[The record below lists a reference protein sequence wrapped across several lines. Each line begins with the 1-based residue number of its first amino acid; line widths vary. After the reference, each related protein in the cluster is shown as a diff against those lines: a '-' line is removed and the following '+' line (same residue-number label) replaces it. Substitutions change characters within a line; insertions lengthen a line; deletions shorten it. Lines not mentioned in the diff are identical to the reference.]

1 MKIRLVTLISRELR
15 WLFITIFLFLLTG
28 FLCESIA
35 FVGALNEKTENGVH
49 VLRPSI
55 GTRGLGL
62 SHAFISGADDA
73 TSPLW
78 NPAGLAA
85 LNNGNLIYDL
95 SQGAFSIAYPI
106 KRIGTFGLNLIDYN
120 SSDRFLVNHISNP
133 IGTFELGYNQALL
146 SYARKFG
153 PVKLGASTGYS
164 RAPYTNSLWAPNYDV
179 GVLMTLSPHVVIGMQ
194 FRDISGV
201 SIRDDNGI
209 VLKSIDQQ
217 IALGTTLTP
226 HPVIRWHSCF
236 NVAPPSFGTSLEI
249 VTGPLSANVGSIFSF
264 DTGSPTQSWSLGLSF
279 KHWGKQTYYTFL
291 NDDNL
296 KHKHLLSIG
305 MTFGESQQTSE
316 QPKTEKVKPKD
327 SESSSRTT
335 SAVKSQI
342 PDKLTP
348 KKIEP
353 TPHKPTPKKV
363 EPTPQSIEKKSIHIA
378 KKHNVSIELMLAIV
392 YVESKFNNFAVSKT
406 GAGGLMQM
414 VPATARE
421 LGLKVPKYSNQLKP
435 NLNGKVDE
443 RFDAQKNLDA
453 GLTYYNYLLE
463 RYLNNVTLALG
474 AYNVGPGRVKIKG
487 PLTSRGKEYAE
498 TVLNRRDLYKS
509 DTELLETDLKRL
521 EVILN
526 N

>member
-1 MKIRLVTLISRELR
+1 M
-15 WLFITIFLFLLTG
+15 G

-35 FVGALNEKTENGVH
+35 FAASLNEKTENGVH

-78 NPAGLAA
+78 NPAGLAT
-85 LNNGNLIYDL
+85 LDNGNLIYDL

-179 GVLMTLSPHVVIGMQ
+179 GVLMTLSPHVLIGMQ

-249 VTGPLSANVGSIFSF
+249 VTGPLSANVGSLFSF

-296 KHKHLLSIG
+296 KYKHLLSIG

-316 QPKTEKVKPKD
+316 QPKIEKVKSKD
-327 SESSSRTT
+327 SESSSSTT

-348 KKIEP
+348 KK
-353 TPHKPTPKKV
+353 V
-363 EPTPQSIEKKSIHIA
+363 EPTPQSTEKKSIQIA
-378 KKHNVSIELMLAIV
+378 KKHNISIELMLAII
-392 YVESKFNNFAVSKT
+392 YVESKFNPLAVSKT

-421 LGLKVPKYSNQLKP
+421 LGLKVPKYSNKLKP
-435 NLNGKVDE
+435 NLDGKVDE

-463 RYLNNVTLALG
+463 KYLNNVTLALG
-474 AYNVGPGRVKIKG
+474 AYNVGPGKVRIKG
-487 PLTSRGKEYAE
+487 PLMSRGKIYAE
-498 TVLNRRDLYKS
+498 KVLSRQRLYRS
-509 DTELLETDLKRL
+509 DATILETDLKRL
-521 EVILN
+521 EAILKK
-526 N
+526 